1 MEKCNDH
8 RWDAA
13 FGVTWD
19 VAFEVVTAG
28 YIRRERER
36 ERERE
41 RVLDLYWETNNL
53 FDLYTIVGV
62 DLHGSFA
69 TCHINASSAF

>member
-41 RVLDLYWETNNL
+41 RGTNTL